1 MYEVKN
7 SAEGRVFRCRSI
19 RLTQVASTGTMNTY
33 PSHASMLVSGLPKHA
48 IIRYYS
54 PRTAGSPRL
63 CSRLSTQWS
72 LTATMQ
78 VLVLPKCDYTGIR
91 YLPRI
96 SAQAAYVGKGQT
108 VSGRRSGERLPTKCI
123 RLYIRSE
130 EAPMT
135 SRCRRHRC
143 AGCTLRLYSRMIRC
157 ELKTLGEWR
166 RELSIWLAYVVHIQ
180 DGTQEVS
187 FMILRRHRSI
197 QTSIS

>member
-54 PRTAGSPRL
+54 PHTAESPRL

-135 SRCRRHRC
+135 SRCRRHSQ
-143 AGCTLRLYSRMIRC
+143 ALLSDDTLRAQNARRMEARV
-157 ELKTLGEWR
+157 KH
-166 RELSIWLAYVVHIQ
+166 LARICGAHTGWHARGKFH
-180 DGTQEVS
+180 DS
-187 FMILRRHRSI
+187 A
-197 QTSIS
+197 